1 MKAAVCAPVPSTRYP
16 IGPNPE
22 ARMDTRPSTPDAT
35 EKPTPPTNHRR
46 VGVFIIASLIGL
58 GLGAIGGFVAGVI
71 ALQIGGAQYPS
82 LELGLITLLLVPVM
96 TFPIPGLCTGLVA
109 ARQRSAE
116 RGLVVGAVIFG
127 GSQLVLFGSSIAELW
142 KAVAPVVVV
151 AVVLGALIGAG
162 AGAVSQGSSTR
173 SATSPEDQK

>member
-1 MKAAVCAPVPSTRYP
+1 
-16 IGPNPE
+16 
-22 ARMDTRPSTPDAT
+22 
-35 EKPTPPTNHRR
+35 
-46 VGVFIIASLIGL
+46 
-58 GLGAIGGFVAGVI
+58 
-71 ALQIGGAQYPS
+71 
-82 LELGLITLLLVPVM
+82 
-96 TFPIPGLCTGLVA
+96 LCTGLVA
-109 ARQRSAE
+109 ARLRSAE